1 MHRESTRS
9 WVAGLLIA
17 VGVLVL
23 LERGGWLIGIGSWL
37 WGLAFLAGG
46 GLFIGI
52 YARDRHQWWALFPGF
67 GLAGLAA
74 AMLLGSNGGALFL
87 AVLGLGFALVY
98 AADRRRWWA
107 IIPAG
112 SLATLALVAWTQT
125 RWPDTNSGWLFFGGL
140 AATFA
145 ALVLQPPERRRRWAV
160 YPALGLA
167 AMAILTLL
175 SSRTGPIVVAA
186 AAIVVGAALLL
197 RAGLPSSGSGPRRG
211 RPS

>member
-1 MHRESTRS
+1 MERESTRS

-17 VGVLVL
+17 VGVLVI
-23 LERGGWLIGIGSWL
+23 LERAGWLVGIGSWL

-52 YARDRHQWWALFPGF
+52 YVRDRRRWWALFPGF
-67 GLAGLAA
+67 ALAGLAA
-74 AMLLGSNGGALFL
+74 AVLLSSNGGALFL
-87 AVLGLGFALVY
+87 AVLGLAFALVY
-98 AADRRRWWA
+98 AGNRQRWWA

-112 SLATLALVAWTQT
+112 TLATLALVAWTQT
-125 RWPDTNSGWLFFGGL
+125 RWPGTNSGWLFFGGL

-145 ALVLQPPERRRRWAV
+145 ALLAQPPERRQRWAV

-167 AMAILTLL
+167 AVALLTLL

-186 AAIVVGAALLL
+186 VAIVVGVALLF
-197 RAGLPSSGSGPRRG
+197 RAGLPSSDRGPGRG